1 MFYLLRTLFH
11 SRPHI
16 LTDLLILLF
25 SFLFLHTLDT
35 NLLSDVQ
42 LLTIFSNSEDLFYS
56 NDDVICCTE
65 TLVLEV
71 LFVNCWLECLHYQ
84 VLLRKSFPLSLSSS
98 VFPMF
103 S

>member
-25 SFLFLHTLDT
+25 SFISLHTLDT

-42 LLTIFSNSEDLFYS
+42 LLTIFF
-56 NDDVICCTE
+56 
-65 TLVLEV
+65 
-71 LFVNCWLECLHYQ
+71 
-84 VLLRKSFPLSLSSS
+84 
-98 VFPMF
+98 
-103 S
+103 